1 MWLDPIVRLTS
12 VSTSPRPI
20 RFHRSARSAYHRPNV
35 GPSPDQNGTYPL
47 GHPLEIVRGA
57 TDQGLADA
65 ATVCVRGIHYRR
77 GMGDERSVD
86 DAYSTPDLGTA
97 QQVDPPHFDELPPHP
112 GTDMG
117 SVWVTGNAARRV
129 GGQRLR
135 FWFRGALIVAF
146 GVLVAL
152 LLVL

>member
-1 MWLDPIVRLTS
+1 VRDET
-12 VSTSPRPI
+12 
-20 RFHRSARSAYHRPNV
+20 
-35 GPSPDQNGTYPL
+35 
-47 GHPLEIVRGA
+47 GH
-57 TDQGLADA
+57 GLADA
-65 ATVCVRGIHYRR
+65 ATVRVLGIHYRCAV
-77 GMGDERSVD
+77 GDERSVD
-86 DAYSTPDLGTA
+86 DAYSAPDLGTA

-129 GGQRLR
+129 GGRRLR

-146 GVLVAL
+146 SVLVAL